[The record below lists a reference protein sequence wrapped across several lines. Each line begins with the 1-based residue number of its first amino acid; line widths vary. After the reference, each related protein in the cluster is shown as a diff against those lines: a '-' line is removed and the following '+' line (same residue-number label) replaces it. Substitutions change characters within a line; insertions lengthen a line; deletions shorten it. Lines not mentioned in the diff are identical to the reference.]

1 LFSYCKV
8 FSIDPAIA
16 QHTPMKLMLEMLE
29 INTEVEKI
37 KSKEIEKELKK
48 NERRH

>member
-16 QHTPMKLMLEMLE
+16 QHAPMKLMLEMLE
-29 INTEVEKI
+29 INTEVESMKH
-37 KSKEIEKELKK
+37 KEIEKEMKK
-48 NERRH
+48 NVKR